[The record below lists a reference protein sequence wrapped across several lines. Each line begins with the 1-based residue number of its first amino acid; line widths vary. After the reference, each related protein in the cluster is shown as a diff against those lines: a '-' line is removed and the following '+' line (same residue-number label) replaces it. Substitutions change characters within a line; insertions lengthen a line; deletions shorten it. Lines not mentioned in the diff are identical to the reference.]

1 MIDKC
6 WKCGKELTPEN
17 RSEVIYTSNPPK
29 YTCKSCDSTSFLAF
43 CKPLADHE
51 KQPKE
56 VWFFYYNEERTSF
69 GGDWSVVTRRSAYYP
84 TFEEAWEAKE
94 NEERNAAYSGSC
106 LQVLGPILKGYIKE
120 D

>member
-1 MIDKC
+1 MID
-6 WKCGKELTPEN
+6 N
-17 RSEVIYTSNPPK
+17 
-29 YTCKSCDSTSFLAF
+29 
-43 CKPLADHE
+43 HE

-94 NEERNAAYSGSC
+94 NEERNAAYSSSC